1 MFAEFTEEKLVG
13 VFFAP
18 ALTLFRIRG
27 ALILNRV
34 KINTVRKSKQRKWN
48 NGIKH

>member
-13 VFFAP
+13 VFFDPAP
-18 ALTLFRIRG
+18 TPPP
-27 ALILNRV
+27 LILNRV